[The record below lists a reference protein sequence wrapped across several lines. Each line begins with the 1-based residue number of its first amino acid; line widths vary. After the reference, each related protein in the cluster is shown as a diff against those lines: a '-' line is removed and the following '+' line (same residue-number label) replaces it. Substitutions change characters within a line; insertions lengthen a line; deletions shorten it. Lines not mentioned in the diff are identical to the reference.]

1 MLNKKTKRYYISTR
15 DQVTFAVFVTKMRKT
30 SHVSGQKPR
39 QHMVVFV
46 SVLLSPLFC
55 LPVLLDS
62 HFVDS
67 LEFKVL
73 QGAKSDTRCFHGLT
87 VAVDGFKKCA
97 LVNLNYT
104 PE

>member
-1 MLNKKTKRYYISTR
+1 
-15 DQVTFAVFVTKMRKT
+15 MRKT

-39 QHMVVFV
+39 QHTALFI

-55 LPVLLDS
+55 FPVLLDS

-67 LEFKVL
+67 LELKKVL
-73 QGAKSDTRCFHGLT
+73 QGAKSDTKCLHGLT
-87 VAVDGFKKCA
+87 IAIDDSKKCA

-104 PE
+104 TE